1 MRIIKKEKE
10 EIKLIPENLKD
21 LWFLYNRLDN
31 LVIEQKSLRTKSVS
45 RGGEIL
51 KGKKIPQII
60 AIKLEK
66 KKWESDK
73 IRATGKIVSGSDKN
87 KYHSLNLEI
96 DKKLKVE
103 GELKNL
109 PKEEKYEILICVVD
123 KKRADFRI
131 YKSGKLRE
139 IKKIPSKGRE
149 NEFYK
154 EVASNL
160 KRESREILLAGSG
173 NTKDKIS
180 KLLDKDIVLD
190 NLSYSGEKG
199 VKELLKRGSIK
210 RIIEKLRDRQEAEIV
225 KKFLVEIK
233 KNPAKVCYGSAVET
247 QIKKLKEIL
256 ILSSLIPKYER
267 ILIEAEKNGT
277 EINIVR
283 SEKEY
288 CEEVRKFEIIGI
300 LWW

>member
-31 LVIEQKSLRTKSVS
+31 LVIEQKSLRTKSVN

-66 KKWESDK
+66 KKWESNK
-73 IRATGKIVSGSDKN
+73 IRATGKIVSGLDKN

-96 DKKLKVE
+96 DKKLKIE

-154 EVASNL
+154 EIASNL
-160 KRESREILLAGSG
+160 KKESREILVAGPG

-210 RIIEKLRDRQEAEIV
+210 RIIEKLRDKQEVETV
-225 KKFLVEIK
+225 NRFLTEIK

-256 ILSSLIPKYER
+256 ILSSIIPKYER
-267 ILIEAEKNGT
+267 ILIEAEKKGT
-277 EINIVR
+277 EINIVLD
-283 SEKEY
+283 EKEY
-288 CEEVRKFEIIGI
+288 CEEVIKFEIIGI